1 MVLAIYACGQQCST
15 TNFSKKVYFLNNKV
29 TSPKRFYL
37 FMVSRR
43 DWLWKPAN
51 IKVENNGDVVY
62 AVVTCSGIILYKDFC
77 K

>member
-1 MVLAIYACGQQCST
+1 MWPAVLDDQ
-15 TNFSKKVYFLNNKV
+15 FLKKVYFLNNKV

-37 FMVSRR
+37 FMISRR

>member
-1 MVLAIYACGQQCST
+1 MWPAVLDDQ
-15 TNFSKKVYFLNNKV
+15 FSKKVYFLNNKV

-51 IKVENNGDVVY
+51 IKVENNGAVVY
-62 AVVTCSGIILYKDFC
+62 AVVTCS
-77 K
+77 

>member
-1 MVLAIYACGQQCST
+1 MWPAVLDDQ
-15 TNFSKKVYFLNNKV
+15 FLKKVYFLNNKV

-37 FMVSRR
+37 FMVYSRG

>member
-1 MVLAIYACGQQCST
+1 MWPAVLDDQ
-15 TNFSKKVYFLNNKV
+15 FLKKVYFLNNKV

>member
-1 MVLAIYACGQQCST
+1 MHVASSAGRPIL
-15 TNFSKKVYFLNNKV
+15 KKVYFLNNKV

>member
-1 MVLAIYACGQQCST
+1 MWPAVLDDQ
-15 TNFSKKVYFLNNKV
+15 FLKKIYFLNNKV

-62 AVVTCSGIILYKDFC
+62 AEVTCSGIILYKDFC

>member
-1 MVLAIYACGQQCST
+1 MWPAVLDDQ
-15 TNFSKKVYFLNNKV
+15 FLKKVYFLNNKV

-62 AVVTCSGIILYKDFC
+62 AVVTCSAIILYKDFC